1 MGKIVIPKHSADV
14 KEMEAVLK
22 IHYEANDWVKGP
34 DYKRKLKSIIG
45 DDQYSSSYPKK
56 AQIPSYFGFL
66 ECKISPGGKIT
77 ERKITDSGKIMY
89 EAIINNTREQR
100 QELLMDALEK
110 IVFGRNNGGCASSNS
125 DLDAPNLILRCIL
138 DTGYCTT
145 KEYAFLVWNLNDKG
159 KKYYQVLN
167 EIIKARSS
175 GGIILPN
182 NIPDYTDWKPVL
194 ALVRWGFLIKG
205 EDESRIMIHPEV
217 LERYPER
224 LNKIKIYNVD
234 KFQDDDNELKIDDE
248 TLEQNENRADS
259 SVFKPFK
266 LIESTIEQ
274 IETGHIYEDI
284 TLVEQQH
291 IFQGDNVLFV
301 NKMVSRLL
309 AYYSYHIK
317 TIVVNDTKCEIDIE
331 CQQAI
336 NAAAEDKILKA
347 LKEEDIKNSSRL
359 LVELLKKIFAYE
371 MSEENIKSV
380 NNNKDIEP
388 MNLLIRSLLKLN
400 SLSTEELNFL
410 IFGMIEGNRNFTDI
424 IDEITGKR
432 SGKELLHENLN
443 TQDYNKLDFI
453 KQCENNGLFDIEIID
468 GQIQMVINSIV
479 RDHYEKRLSR
489 LAIYAVDIIKVNADQ
504 ENQNSLHIPKVIKAI
519 FFDRI
524 IKEQGNSDN
533 LTLDMGKQA
542 TNYVQ
547 GDYGVLVNSEMTQL
561 VYPFV
566 YQIETIDREQ
576 IVLAK
581 RLVINDKGEEIILK
595 RLKEN
600 E

>member
-22 IHYEANDWVKGP
+22 IHYDANDWVKGL

-56 AQIPSYFGFL
+56 AQVPSYFGFL
-66 ECKISPGGKIT
+66 ECKISPGGKIS
-77 ERKITDSGKIMY
+77 ERKITDSGKKMY
-89 EAIINNTREQR
+89 EAIIYNSREQR

-110 IVFGRNNGGCASSNS
+110 IVFGRNNGGCASSKS

-159 KKYYQVLN
+159 RKYYQVLN
-167 EIIKARSS
+167 EIIKARSA

-205 EDESRIMIHPEV
+205 EEESRIMIHPEV
-217 LERYPER
+217 LEMYPDR

-234 KFQDDDNELKIDDE
+234 KFQDDDNELKIDEE

-266 LIESTIEQ
+266 LIESTIKQ
-274 IETGHIYEDI
+274 IRTGHICEDI
-284 TLVEQQH
+284 ILVEQQH
-291 IFQGDNVLFV
+291 VFPGDNVLFV
-301 NKMVSRLL
+301 DKMVSRLL

-317 TIVVNDTKCEIDIE
+317 TIVVNDTKCEIDVE
-331 CQQAI
+331 CQQVI
-336 NAAAEDKILKA
+336 NAAAEEKILKA
-347 LKEEDIKNSSRL
+347 LQEEDIKNSSRM
-359 LVELLKKIFAYE
+359 LVDLLKKIFSYE
-371 MSEENIKSV
+371 MSEENIKSIS
-380 NNNKDIEP
+380 NNKDIEP
-388 MNLLIRSLLKLN
+388 MNLLIRSLLKLK
-400 SLSTEELNFL
+400 SISKEELNFL

-432 SGKELLHENLN
+432 KNKESFQEKLN
-443 TQDYNKLDFI
+443 TQDYNNMEFI
-453 KQCENNGLFDIEIID
+453 KQCENKGLFDFEIID
-468 GQIQMVINSIV
+468 GQIHMVINNTV
-479 RDHYEKRLSR
+479 REHYEKRLSR
-489 LAIYAVDIIKVNADQ
+489 LAIYAVDIIKLNTEQ

-524 IKEQGNSDN
+524 ITDQGDSDN

-542 TNYVQ
+542 TKYVQ
-547 GDYGVLVNSEMTQL
+547 GDYGVLVNSELTQI